1 MPEILT
7 DEGVRPDLIRTL
19 DFIMDG
25 AQQPG
30 RWGRRTTGARG
41 GTMADSGG
49 SPE

>member
-7 DEGVRPDLIRTL
+7 DEGVHPDLIRTL

-25 AQQPG
+25 AQQSG
-30 RWGRRTTGARG
+30 RWGRRTMGARG